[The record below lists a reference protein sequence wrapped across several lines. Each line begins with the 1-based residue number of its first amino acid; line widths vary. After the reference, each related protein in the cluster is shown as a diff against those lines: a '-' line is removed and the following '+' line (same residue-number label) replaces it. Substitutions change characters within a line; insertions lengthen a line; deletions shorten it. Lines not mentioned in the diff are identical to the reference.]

1 MNAEQYKRASNN
13 CFYINAA
20 VIVSG
25 MLLTLFSIVTKS
37 SSVSKIAVILIG
49 ILCTSF
55 SALGNYKYPTVPK
68 GSLLIMGGSILFYLA
83 MILSKDG
90 ISGFSLALPILISC
104 ITFLDVSLCRI
115 CIAGVSVSFIISCI
129 RFYMTSGSDDI
140 SIILSAVS
148 LILAC
153 AAAYRASCLLSAF
166 HDENNEIISLN
177 AEKSLKAENSVSV
190 ISDAI
195 TGLFNS
201 SKDSVDDLVDI
212 IDTQKNSMKDI
223 AGNIEAAART
233 ISVHSKKIQGIQIQT
248 IATEQQR
255 KEMDIAV
262 KDARQAVDEG
272 NLVIDSI
279 RNESQELAR
288 CSSETVNATKTL
300 ISKVEE
306 VQKIV
311 ESILSI
317 SKQTNLLA
325 LNASIEAARAGEA
338 GKGFAV
344 VANDVRDLATQ
355 TNTASSAISDII
367 SDLTAGIQK
376 AISGI
381 DDTAKCVASQSEMI
395 DKAGSCIEDINSSVG
410 AMLLRYAEIDSGM
423 RLIIESAG
431 DIGDGIS
438 TLSDTSKEIAALSYQ
453 VVQNS
458 ANATDKFN
466 EFKSVLDEMS
476 FQASRLNNV

>member
-13 CFYINAA
+13 CFYINAS

-25 MLLTLFSIVTKS
+25 ILLSLFDMMTKG

-49 ILCTSF
+49 ILCVAFT
-55 SALGNYKYPTVPK
+55 ALGNYKYPTVPK
-68 GSLLIMGGSILFYLA
+68 GFLLIICGSILFYLA

-90 ISGFSLALPILISC
+90 IFCFAFALPILISS
-104 ITFLDVSLCRI
+104 IAFLDISLCKI
-115 CIAGVSVSFIISCI
+115 CSAGVVISFICSCI
-129 RFYMTSGSDDI
+129 RFYVTAENTDF
-140 SIILSAVS
+140 SIIPSVVAI
-148 LILAC
+148 ILAS
-153 AAAYRASCLLSAF
+153 AATYSTSTLLSAF
-166 HDENNEIISLN
+166 RDENNEIISLN

-201 SKDSVDDLVDI
+201 SKDSVDDLIDI

-223 AGNIEAAART
+223 AGNIESAART

-262 KDARQAVDEG
+262 NDARHAVEEG

-279 RNESQELAR
+279 RNKSEEVAK

-367 SDLTAGIQK
+367 SDLTAGIQR
-376 AISGI
+376 AIAGI
-381 DDTAKCVASQSEMI
+381 DDTAKCVATQNEMI
-395 DKAGSCIEDINSSVG
+395 DKADACIADINNSVNK
-410 AMLLRYAEIDSGM
+410 MLLRYSEIDSGM
-423 RLIIESAG
+423 KLIIESAG

-438 TLSDTSKEIAALSYQ
+438 NLSDTSKEIAALSYQ

-458 ANATDKFN
+458 ANATYKFN
-466 EFKSVLDEMS
+466 EFKSVLDEAAS
-476 FQASRLNNV
+476 QANRLSNV